1 MNASLIPRPCAVDF
15 PAATNIFETIL
26 RRQPR
31 CIEALVSLAS
41 IHTHLAFTYHSVADS
56 SAERKKAK
64 ELYDQVM
71 RLFATGKD
79 PSDVDRA
86 ISQSVRTREISH
98 DADLFVEIA
107 KLWSDENNLDRSL
120 QAYRQSAQI
129 HREPTVDDA
138 GRERDGT
145 VPAPVL
151 NNIGVLEYHKADFAG
166 AQERFEAAL
175 GEVGQ
180 AVELAGGI
188 LSDELDAV
196 LTAVTYNLGVVY
208 EAIGEPDKAKDAFG
222 QILSRHP
229 EYVDGPSQPP
239 LARGHADPLSLHSQG
254 PPRAHR
260 DEGQGF

>member
-1 MNASLIPRPCAVDF
+1 M
-15 PAATNIFETIL
+15 
-26 RRQPR
+26 
-31 CIEALVSLAS
+31 
-41 IHTHLAFTYHSVADS
+41 
-56 SAERKKAK
+56 
-64 ELYDQVM
+64 
-71 RLFATGKD
+71 
-79 PSDVDRA
+79 
-86 ISQSVRTREISH
+86 
-98 DADLFVEIA
+98 
-107 KLWSDENNLDRSL
+107 
-120 QAYRQSAQI
+120 
-129 HREPTVDDA
+129 
-138 GRERDGT
+138 
-145 VPAPVL
+145 PAPVL

-239 LARGHADPLSLHSQG
+239 LGRGHADPLSLHSQG